1 MLLTELDLPTYD
13 HIDPT
18 VNGDAFHT
26 ALGELARETW
36 VAKGAMGF
44 AVFDREAGNAVLR
57 DRRMAFPA
65 LELLELQG
73 VSSGPIWDRTVDGLM
88 VQSGEPHN
96 RLRKQLAPA
105 FTPRATERLRPRVR
119 ELVRELW
126 EPVAGTGSVEFVKA
140 VAEPLPSM
148 AIAELLGVQGDAPLL
163 ARWSIQLQEVFKMR
177 LHETAGE
184 VEQAYEEARAY
195 VFDKLAER
203 RKNPGDDLISVL
215 AAGTELNDDEYVT
228 LICSVISGGTDT
240 TEAQLAHGMRLFAQ
254 HPDQWALLAEKPEL
268 AERAVE
274 EVVRF
279 EPITPFTAR
288 IATEDVELQGGGG
301 QSVTVPKGTVLFVCS
316 ATANRDPATFAEPD
330 RFDITREPEPVLT
343 FGFGAHYCIG
353 AYLAR
358 AELTEAFT
366 YLAPRTPDLHLDG
379 EPVFGPTA
387 GIYAMQSL
395 PLAWSVR

>member
-1 MLLTELDLPTYD
+1 MLLAELDLPSYD

-18 VNGDAFHT
+18 VTGDAFHD
-26 ALGELARETW
+26 ALGALARQTW
-36 VAKGAMGF
+36 IAKGAMGY
-44 AVFDREAGNAVLR
+44 AVLDREAGNAVLR

-73 VSSGPIWDRTVDGLM
+73 VTSGPIWDRTADGLM
-88 VQSGEPHN
+88 VQSGEAHS
-96 RLRKQLAPA
+96 RLRRQLAPA
-105 FTPRATERLRPRVR
+105 FTPRATERLRPRLR

-126 EPVAGTGSVEFVKA
+126 EPVAGTGQVEFVEA
-140 VAEPLPSM
+140 VAEPLPSR
-148 AIAELLGVQGDAPLL
+148 AIAELLGVPGDAPLL

-177 LHETAGE
+177 LHETAGQ
-184 VEQAYEEARAY
+184 VETAYDEARAY

-203 RKNPGDDLISVL
+203 RRTPGDDLISVL
-215 AAGTELNDDEYVT
+215 VAGAELDDDEYVT

-254 HPDQWALLAEKPEL
+254 HPDQWALLAAQPEL

-288 IATEDVELQGGGG
+288 IATEDVELRD
-301 QSVTVPKGTVLFVCS
+301 VTVPAGTVLFVCA
-316 ATANRDPATFAEPD
+316 ATANRDPATFDDPD
-330 RFDITREPEPVLT
+330 RFDITREPQPVLT

-366 YLAPRTPDLHLDG
+366 YLAPRTPDLRLDG

-387 GIYAMQSL
+387 GIYGLQSL
-395 PLAWSVR
+395 PLAWSEVRG